1 MYMSMDRRKFL
12 NLSGL
17 GISSFTITGFIPKTV
32 QEITGGSNT
41 INNLNVLVNPV
52 VVATW
57 DAGLAAN
64 LAAWKIIGMGGKALD
79 AVENGVKVTED
90 EINCCVGLSGNPD
103 RDGHVTL
110 DASIMDHEFNCGSVA
125 FLERIKHPI
134 SVARRVM
141 EKTPHVMLVGDGAL
155 RFALENGFKKINLLT
170 DESKRRWEEWKKT
183 SKYETPVNIE
193 NHDTIGMLAIDSSG
207 NISGS
212 CTTSGMAFKM
222 HGRVGDSPI
231 IGGGLFV
238 DNEVGGAVATG
249 VGELVMRTCG
259 TFLVV
264 ENMRRGMSPE
274 KACKAA
280 VDRIIAKHPSV
291 ADTQVGFL
299 ALRKDGKYGGYS
311 IHDGFD
317 YALTYEGH
325 HAMVKTA
332 FMKK

>member
-1 MYMSMDRRKFL
+1 MNRKKFL
-12 NLSGL
+12 GFLGL
-17 GISSFTITGFIPKTV
+17 GGLATLSRNSFAANAPQTEDFKYSGGKAIVIS
-32 QEITGGSNT
+32 
-41 INNLNVLVNPV
+41 
-52 VVATW
+52 TW
-57 DAGLAAN
+57 YHGLAAN
-64 LAAWKIIGMGGKALD
+64 DAAWAILKKGGRALD
-79 AVENGVKVTED
+79 AVEKGVMVSESDPT
-90 EINCCVGLSGNPD
+90 NLTVGLGGLPD
-103 RDGHVTL
+103 RDGNVTL
-110 DASIMDHEFNCGSVA
+110 DACIMDEKGRAGSVA
-125 FLERIKHPI
+125 FLQHIENPI
-134 SVARRVM
+134 AVARLVM
-141 EKTPHVMLVGDGAL
+141 DKTPHVMLVGDGAL

-170 DESKRRWEEWKKT
+170 DEAKRRWEEWKKS

-207 NISGS
+207 NISGA

-231 IGGGLFV
+231 IGAGLFV

-259 TFLVV
+259 SFLVV

-280 VDRIIAKHPSV
+280 VERIVAKHPSV

-332 FMKK
+332 HSK

>member
-1 MYMSMDRRKFL
+1 MNRKKFL
-12 NLSGL
+12 GLLGL
-17 GISSFTITGFIPKTV
+17 GGIATLSRNSFAANAPQTEDFKYSGGKAIVIS
-32 QEITGGSNT
+32 
-41 INNLNVLVNPV
+41 
-52 VVATW
+52 TW
-57 DAGLAAN
+57 YHGLAAN
-64 LAAWKIIGMGGKALD
+64 DAAWAILKKGGKALD
-79 AVENGVKVTED
+79 AVEKGVMVSESDPT
-90 EINCCVGLSGNPD
+90 NLTVGLGGLPD
-103 RDGHVTL
+103 RDGNVTL
-110 DASIMDHEFNCGSVA
+110 DACIMDEKGRAGSVA
-125 FLERIKHPI
+125 FLQHIENPI
-134 SVARRVM
+134 CIARLVM
-141 EKTPHVMLVGDGAL
+141 EKTPHVMLVGEGAL

-170 DESKRRWEEWKKT
+170 EESKKRWEEWKKT

-207 NISGS
+207 NISGA

-222 HGRVGDSPI
+222 NGRVGDSPI
-231 IGGGLFV
+231 IGAGLFV

-259 TFLVV
+259 SFLVV

-280 VDRIIAKHPSV
+280 VDRIVAKHPSV

-332 FMKK
+332 HSK

>member
-1 MYMSMDRRKFL
+1 MNRKNFL
-12 NLSGL
+12 SLLGL
-17 GISSFTITGFIPKTV
+17 GALGSFTKKSFAANHETSEDYTFS
-32 QEITGGSNT
+32 GGKAIVIS
-41 INNLNVLVNPV
+41 
-52 VVATW
+52 TW
-57 DAGLAAN
+57 YHGLAAN
-64 LAAWKIIGMGGKALD
+64 DAAWAILKKGGRSLD
-79 AVENGVKVTED
+79 AVEKGVMVSESDPT
-90 EINCCVGLSGNPD
+90 NLTVGLGGLPD
-103 RDGHVTL
+103 RDGNVTL
-110 DASIMDHEFNCGSVA
+110 DACIMDEKGRAGSVA
-125 FLERIKHPI
+125 FLQHIENPI
-134 SVARRVM
+134 AVARLVM

-170 DESKRRWEEWKKT
+170 DEAKRRWEEWKKT

-193 NHDTIGMLAIDSSG
+193 NHDTIGMLAIDSFG

>member
-1 MYMSMDRRKFL
+1 MNRKNFL
-12 NLSGL
+12 SLLGL
-17 GISSFTITGFIPKTV
+17 GGLATFAKNSFAASPATTEDFTYSGAKAIVIS
-32 QEITGGSNT
+32 
-41 INNLNVLVNPV
+41 
-52 VVATW
+52 TW
-57 DAGLAAN
+57 YHGLAAN
-64 LAAWKIIGMGGKALD
+64 DAAWAILKKGGKALD
-79 AVENGVKVTED
+79 AVEKGVMVSESDPT
-90 EINCCVGLSGNPD
+90 NLTVGLGGLPD
-103 RDGHVTL
+103 RDGNVTL
-110 DASIMDHEFNCGSVA
+110 DACIMDEKGRAGSVA
-125 FLERIKHPI
+125 FLQHIENPI
-134 SVARRVM
+134 AVARQVM

-170 DESKRRWEEWKKT
+170 DEAKRRWEEWKKT

-193 NHDTIGMLAIDSSG
+193 NHDTIGMLAIDAQG
-207 NISGS
+207 NISGA

>member
-1 MYMSMDRRKFL
+1 MNRKNFL
-12 NLSGL
+12 SLLGL
-17 GISSFTITGFIPKTV
+17 GALSSFTKKSFAANHETSEDYTFSGRKAIVI
-32 QEITGGSNT
+32 S
-41 INNLNVLVNPV
+41 
-52 VVATW
+52 TW
-57 DAGLAAN
+57 YHGLAAN
-64 LAAWKIIGMGGKALD
+64 DAAWAILKKGGRSLD
-79 AVENGVKVTED
+79 AVEKGVMVSESDPT
-90 EINCCVGLSGNPD
+90 NLTVGLGGLPD
-103 RDGHVTL
+103 RDGNVTL
-110 DASIMDHEFNCGSVA
+110 DACIMDEKGRAGSVA
-125 FLERIKHPI
+125 FLQHIENPI
-134 SVARRVM
+134 AVARLVM

-280 VDRIIAKHPSV
+280 VDRIIAKPPSV

>member
-1 MYMSMDRRKFL
+1 LLANRSIMNRKNFL
-12 NLSGL
+12 SLFGL
-17 GISSFTITGFIPKTV
+17 GALATFTRNSFAAAPTATEDFTFSGSKAIVIS
-32 QEITGGSNT
+32 
-41 INNLNVLVNPV
+41 
-52 VVATW
+52 TW
-57 DAGLAAN
+57 YHGLAAN
-64 LAAWKIIGMGGKALD
+64 DAAWAILKKGGRALD
-79 AVENGVKVTED
+79 AVEKGVMVSESDPT
-90 EINCCVGLSGNPD
+90 NLTVGLGGLPD
-103 RDGHVTL
+103 RDGNVTL
-110 DASIMDHEFNCGSVA
+110 DACIMDEKGRAGSVA
-125 FLERIKHPI
+125 FLQHIENPI
-134 SVARRVM
+134 AVARLVM
-141 EKTPHVMLVGDGAL
+141 DKTPHVMLVGDGAL

-170 DESKRRWEEWKKT
+170 DEAKRRWEEWKKT

-207 NISGS
+207 NISGA

-231 IGGGLFV
+231 IGAGLFV

-259 TFLVV
+259 SFLVV

-332 FMKK
+332 YKK

>member
-1 MYMSMDRRKFL
+1 MNRKKFL
-12 NLSGL
+12 GLLGL
-17 GISSFTITGFIPKTV
+17 GGIATLSRNSFAVNAPQTEDFKYSGGKAIVIS
-32 QEITGGSNT
+32 
-41 INNLNVLVNPV
+41 
-52 VVATW
+52 TW
-57 DAGLAAN
+57 YHGLAAN
-64 LAAWKIIGMGGKALD
+64 DAAWAILKKGGKALD
-79 AVENGVKVTED
+79 AVEKGVMVSESDPT
-90 EINCCVGLSGNPD
+90 NLTVGLGGLPD
-103 RDGHVTL
+103 RDGNVTL
-110 DASIMDHEFNCGSVA
+110 DACIMDEKGRAGSVA
-125 FLERIKHPI
+125 FLQHIENPI
-134 SVARRVM
+134 CIARLVM
-141 EKTPHVMLVGDGAL
+141 EKTPHVMLVGEGAL

-170 DESKRRWEEWKKT
+170 EESKKRWEEWKKT

-207 NISGS
+207 NISGA

-222 HGRVGDSPI
+222 NGRVGDSPI
-231 IGGGLFV
+231 IGAGLFV

-259 TFLVV
+259 SFLVV

-280 VDRIIAKHPSV
+280 VDRIVAKHPSV

-332 FMKK
+332 HSK